1 MKENYI
7 VYKYKVLMSLIG
19 AGLLLGGCSQQSV
32 QSTSNDISSGLQTA
46 NNAAIKA
53 SKDVAPSLKKLDLGA
68 RVTAALRAN
77 ANLPD
82 TIRVD
87 ASTTGVRLK
96 GTVGTNAQ
104 KALAGNV
111 AKSTLPAGKS
121 VDNELTIKSG

>member
-1 MKENYI
+1 MH
-7 VYKYKVLMSLIG
+7 KYSVVISLIG
-19 AGLLLGGCSQQSV
+19 VALILGGCSQQSV
-32 QSTSNDISSGLQTA
+32 DSTSKDISSGLQTA
-46 NNAAIKA
+46 NNAATKL

-96 GTVGTNAQ
+96 GTVDTKAQ
-104 KALAGNV
+104 KALAGKV